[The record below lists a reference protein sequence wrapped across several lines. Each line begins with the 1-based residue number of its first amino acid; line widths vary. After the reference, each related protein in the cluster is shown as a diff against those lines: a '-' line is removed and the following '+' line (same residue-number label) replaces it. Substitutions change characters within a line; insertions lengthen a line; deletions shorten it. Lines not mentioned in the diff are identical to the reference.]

1 MTRKKEKFKIFIIF
15 FLLLLNTYS
24 DLAKNKQAFTYKHQ
38 EIVNTHIIKNKTFY
52 AKIKIPKISLEKS
65 LSTYDSL
72 DNNVNKSIEILFP
85 SIMPN
90 QEKGLLILAAH
101 SGNSKVSFFKDLYL
115 LEKDDLIYLDYNNNI
130 YTYKVTVIENQDKTG
145 KISINK
151 NIFNNILILTT
162 CDQEDKSKQ
171 IIITAVCID
180 FLKSEV

>member
-1 MTRKKEKFKIFIIF
+1 MTRKKEKYKIFIIF
-15 FLLLLNTYS
+15 FLLLLNTS
-24 DLAKNKQAFTYKHQ
+24 SNIAKNKQAFTYKHQ
-38 EIVNTHIIKNKTFY
+38 EIINTQIIKTKTFY
-52 AKIKIPKISLEKS
+52 AKIKIPKISLDKS

-72 DNNVNKSIEILFP
+72 DNNVNKSIEILYP

-115 LEKDDLIYLDYNNNI
+115 LEKDDLIYINYNNYIFNYKIINI
-130 YTYKVTVIENQDKTG
+130 ERQNKTG
-145 KISINK
+145 EISINK
-151 NIFNNILILTT
+151 NVFNNILILTT